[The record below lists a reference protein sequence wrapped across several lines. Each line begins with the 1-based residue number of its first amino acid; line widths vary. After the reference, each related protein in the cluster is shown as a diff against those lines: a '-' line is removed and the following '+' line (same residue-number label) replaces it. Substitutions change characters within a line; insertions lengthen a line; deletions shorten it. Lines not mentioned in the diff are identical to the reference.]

1 VKVECPDIELLT
13 DLKKNNFSAFNTI
26 YAQYSKPLYVYLLHK
41 LKDPEVCNDVLQDIF
56 VSFWEKKEQLN
67 IEISIKAYLFQ
78 AARYKIIDLY
88 RLDIKYQKY
97 LADLAEFMTI
107 DESVI
112 TDRIDNRRKLQ
123 EIEHAVNNLPE
134 KMREIFILSRY
145 EHQTTRDIATKTN
158 LSPQTVKN
166 QLSKALRILR
176 ISYRSVDIIL
186 LVLFLN
192 LYGLHPML
200 THFRGF

>member
-176 ISYRSVDIIL
+176 ISYMSVDIIL

>member
-1 VKVECPDIELLT
+1 LLVKVECPDIELLT
-13 DLKKNNFSAFNTI
+13 DLKKSNFSAFNTI

-56 VSFWEKKEQLN
+56 VSFWEKREQLH
-67 IEISIKAYLFQ
+67 IEISIKAYLYQ

-88 RLDIKYQKY
+88 RLDVKYQKY

-112 TDRIDNRRKLQ
+112 TDRIDNRKKLQ
-123 EIEHAVNNLPE
+123 DIELAVNKLPE

-145 EHQTTRDIATKTN
+145 EHQTTRDIASKTN

-176 ISYRSVDIIL
+176 VNYMSVDVVL
-186 LVLFLN
+186 LVLFLS
-192 LYGLHPML
+192 LH
-200 THFRGF
+200 

>member
-1 VKVECPDIELLT
+1 VKVECPDVQLLT
-13 DLKKNNFSAFNTI
+13 DLKNNDFSAFNTI
-26 YAQYSKPLYVYLLHK
+26 YHKYSKPLYVYLLHK
-41 LKDPEVCNDVLQDIF
+41 LKDPEVCNDVLQDVF
-56 VSFWEKKEQLN
+56 VSFWEKRELLH
-67 IEISIKAYLFQ
+67 IDVSIKAYLYQ

-88 RLDIKYQKY
+88 RLDVKYQKY
-97 LADLAEFMTI
+97 LAELAEFMTI

-112 TDRIDNRRKLQ
+112 TDRIDNRKKLQ

-145 EHQTTRDIATKTN
+145 EHQTTRDIASKTN

-176 ISYRSVDIIL
+176 INYMSVDVMLFFL
-186 LVLFLN
+186 LICLAK
-192 LYGLHPML
+192 
-200 THFRGF
+200 

>member
-1 VKVECPDIELLT
+1 MKVECPDIELLT
-13 DLKKNNFSAFNTI
+13 DLRNNNFSAFNTI
-26 YAQYSKPLYVYLLHK
+26 YHQYSKPLYIYLLHK

-56 VSFWEKKEQLN
+56 VSFWEKREHLN
-67 IEISIKAYLFQ
+67 IEISIKAYLYQ

-88 RLDIKYQKY
+88 RLDVKYQKY

-123 EIEHAVNNLPE
+123 EIEQAVNKLPE

-145 EHQTTRDIATKTN
+145 EHQTTRDIASKTN

-176 ISYRSVDIIL
+176 VNYMSVDIVL
-186 LVLFLN
+186 LFVFLH
-192 LYGLHPML
+192 LAVS
-200 THFRGF
+200 FVF

>member
-1 VKVECPDIELLT
+1 MKVECPDVELLT
-13 DLKKNNFSAFNTI
+13 DLKNNDFSAFNTI
-26 YAQYSKPLYVYLLHK
+26 YHKYSKPLYVYLLHK
-41 LKDPEVCNDVLQDIF
+41 LKDPEVCNDVLQDVF
-56 VSFWEKKEQLN
+56 VSFWEKRELLH
-67 IEISIKAYLFQ
+67 IDVSIKAYLYQ

-88 RLDIKYQKY
+88 RLDVKYQKY
-97 LADLAEFMTI
+97 LAELAEFMTI

-123 EIEHAVNNLPE
+123 EIEFAVNKLPE

-145 EHQTTRDIATKTN
+145 EHQTTRDIASKTN

-176 ISYRSVDIIL
+176 INYMSVDI
-186 LVLFLN
+186 VLFFL
-192 LYGLHPML
+192 LICLAK
-200 THFRGF
+200 

>member
-1 VKVECPDIELLT
+1 MKVECPDVQLLT
-13 DLKKNNFSAFNTI
+13 DLKNNDFSAFNTI
-26 YAQYSKPLYVYLLHK
+26 YHKYSKPLYVYLLHK

-56 VSFWEKKEQLN
+56 VSFWEKREQLH
-67 IEISIKAYLFQ
+67 IDVSIKAYLYQ

-88 RLDIKYQKY
+88 RQDVKYQKY

-112 TDRIDNRRKLQ
+112 TDRIDNRKKLQ
-123 EIEHAVNNLPE
+123 EIEHAVNKLPE

-145 EHQTTRDIATKTN
+145 EHQTTRDIASKTN

-176 ISYRSVDIIL
+176 INYMSVDVMLFFLLIL
-186 LVLFLN
+186 SLFTVYHA
-192 LYGLHPML
+192 LYS
-200 THFRGF
+200 

>member
-1 VKVECPDIELLT
+1 MKVECPDIELLT

-176 ISYRSVDIIL
+176 ISYMSVDIIL

>member
-1 VKVECPDIELLT
+1 MKVECPDIELLT

>member
-13 DLKKNNFSAFNTI
+13 DLKNNDFSAFNTI
-26 YAQYSKPLYVYLLHK
+26 YHQYSKPLYVYLLHK

-56 VSFWEKKEQLN
+56 VSLWEKREQLN
-67 IEISIKAYLFQ
+67 IDVSIKAYLYQ
-78 AARYKIIDLY
+78 AARYKIIDVY
-88 RLDIKYQKY
+88 RQDVKYQKY
-97 LADLAEFMTI
+97 LAELVEFMTI
-107 DESVI
+107 DESTI
-112 TDRIDNRRKLQ
+112 TDRIDNRKKLQ

-145 EHQTTRDIATKTN
+145 EHQTTRDIASKTN

-176 ISYRSVDIIL
+176 INYMSVDAIL
-186 LVLFLN
+186 IFFFL
-192 LYGLHPML
+192 LLM
-200 THFRGF
+200 

>member
-1 VKVECPDIELLT
+1 VKVECPDVQLLT
-13 DLKKNNFSAFNTI
+13 DLKNNDFSAFNTI
-26 YAQYSKPLYVYLLHK
+26 YHKYSKPLYVYLLHK

-56 VSFWEKKEQLN
+56 VSFWEKREQLH
-67 IEISIKAYLFQ
+67 IDVSIKAYLYQ

-88 RLDIKYQKY
+88 RQDVKYQKY

-112 TDRIDNRRKLQ
+112 TDRIDNRKKLQ

-145 EHQTTRDIATKTN
+145 EHQTTRDIASKTN

-176 ISYRSVDIIL
+176 INYMSVDVMLFFL
-186 LVLFLN
+186 LICLAK
-192 LYGLHPML
+192 
-200 THFRGF
+200 